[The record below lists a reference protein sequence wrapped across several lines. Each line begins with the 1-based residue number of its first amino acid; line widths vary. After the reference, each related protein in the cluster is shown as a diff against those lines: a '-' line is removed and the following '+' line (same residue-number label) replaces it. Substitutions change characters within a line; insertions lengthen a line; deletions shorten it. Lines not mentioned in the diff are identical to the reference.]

1 MPTFK
6 ITRTYKHT
14 EEIEIEAVD
23 KFEALENAQVLEF
36 NRNHD
41 DWLYSEEV
49 KEV

>member
-14 EEIEIEAVD
+14 EAIEIEAAD
-23 KFEALENAQVLEF
+23 KFEALAQAQYLEF
-36 NRNHD
+36 DRNHD
-41 DWLYSEEV
+41 DWLYSEDV